1 VAKTMEQ
8 YVMLALDSCVI
19 ITTSFDLWVSRSGH
33 DTLALVINFIY
44 SQWVLYHV
52 RVGLFEAIDT
62 FGVVMAM
69 QVKELL

>member
-1 VAKTMEQ
+1 MEQ
-8 YVMLALDSCVI
+8 YVMLVLDSCVI

-44 SQWVLYHV
+44 SQWVPYHV
-52 RVGLFEAIDT
+52 RVGLFEAIDMSG
-62 FGVVMAM
+62 FVMAM